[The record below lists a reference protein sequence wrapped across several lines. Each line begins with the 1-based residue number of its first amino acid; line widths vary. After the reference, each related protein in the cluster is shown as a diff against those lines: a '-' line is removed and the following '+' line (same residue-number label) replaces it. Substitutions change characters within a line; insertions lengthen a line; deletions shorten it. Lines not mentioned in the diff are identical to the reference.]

1 MDALVQAALLGTAR
15 TTTSDTNSPA
25 GALVT
30 HLPEPDPG
38 HALLLRAGAEAIYR
52 QAGSRLSASTTAIEP
67 APPERLPACS
77 RTATRLFRDMFEGP
91 YRDVLPEALDCLK
104 RAGLRLPASL
114 LPQALEHAVGD
125 VRAGLLPVIGE
136 RGRWLS
142 QFNPAWHWAADAF
155 IDESGMPADAE
166 IRWQEGRN
174 TERLSLLRRFR
185 AHDPAHAR
193 TLLEG
198 VWRQEKAD
206 FRADAIQIL
215 EVHRS
220 SDDEPFLEAARD
232 DRAQD
237 VRQHAAR
244 LLACLPDSAF
254 VRRIIDRAD
263 AVLREVDAAGNLIV
277 IVPEELDPAWQRDG
291 IHAKPPPYLGERA
304 WWLEQLLALVPPSHW
319 ARRFACTPNELVAI
333 AARDTAWGF
342 TTIKGWARAAAI
354 HRDTAW
360 ATPLANWMALD
371 PAGTE
376 SKPAE
381 LALCADLIAMM
392 PEEEAGQLISML
404 LSSPPG
410 AMVDRWY
417 TLINLLPGR
426 WSEAVSLAY
435 LHATREYFGAKEE
448 VGESWTDRHVI
459 ANWLYTLVERAA
471 IRIPSSCFAEALVP
485 LPLPGRTS
493 HYVRQWEQ
501 SIQTFTETIRFRQRI
516 RKEFRYE

>member
-15 TTTSDTNSPA
+15 APATDTHSPA
-25 GALVT
+25 GALVAG
-30 HLPEPDPG
+30 LPEIDPER
-38 HALLLRAGAEAIYR
+38 ALLLRGGADAIYR
-52 QAGSRLSASTTAIEP
+52 QAGNRLPALMTTLEP

-77 RTATRLFRDMFEGP
+77 LTATRLFRDMLEGP
-91 YRDVLPEALDCLK
+91 YRAVLPEALDRLK
-104 RAGLRLPASL
+104 RAGLRLPAPL
-114 LPQALEHAVGD
+114 LPKALEHAVGD

-155 IDESGMPADAE
+155 IDATGIPANAE
-166 IRWQEGRN
+166 TRWREGRDA
-174 TERLSLLRRFR
+174 ERLSILRRFR
-185 AHDPAHAR
+185 THDPAHAR
-193 TLLEG
+193 TLLDS

-206 FRADAIQIL
+206 FRTETIQTLAENLSI
-215 EVHRS
+215 
-220 SDDEPFLEAARD
+220 DDESFLEAALD

-237 VRQHAAR
+237 VRQHAAQ
-244 LLACLPDSAF
+244 LLAHLRDSAF
-254 VRRIIDRAD
+254 VRRITDRTNTI
-263 AVLREVDAAGNLIV
+263 LRGIDAACNLEIA
-277 IVPEELDPAWQRDG
+277 VPESFDMAWQRDG
-291 IHAKPPPYLGERA
+291 IQPKPPPYLGVRA

-319 ARRFACTPNELVAI
+319 ARRFAGTPDTLVET

-342 TTIKGWARAAAI
+342 TTIKGWARAAAL
-354 HRDTAW
+354 HRDIAW

-381 LALCADLIAMM
+381 LALCADLIAIM
-392 PEEEAGQLISML
+392 PEEAAGQLISML

-417 TLINLLPGR
+417 TLINLLPGQ

-435 LHATREYFGAKEE
+435 LRATRKYFGAKEE
-448 VGESWTDRHVI
+448 VGESWADRHVI

-471 IRIPSSCFAEALVP
+471 IRIPPSCFAEALIP
-485 LPLPGRTS
+485 LPLPGGTS
-493 HYVRQWEQ
+493 AYTRQWEQ
-501 SIQTFTETIRFRQRI
+501 SIQTFTETIRFRQRLM
-516 RKEFRYE
+516 KEIPL

>member
-15 TTTSDTNSPA
+15 ATTTGTVTATST
-25 GALVT
+25 LVA
-30 HLPEPDPG
+30 HLPSSDPE

-52 QAGSRLSASTTAIEP
+52 QAGNCLPALATAVEP
-67 APPERLPACS
+67 ASSESLPACS
-77 RTATRLFRDMFEGP
+77 PNAARLFRDMFEGQ
-91 YRDVLPEALDCLK
+91 YRDVLPEALDRLK
-104 RAGLRLPASL
+104 RASLRLPAPL
-114 LPQALEHAVGD
+114 LPKALEHAVGD

-155 IDESGMPADAE
+155 IDESGVPADAI

-174 TERLSLLRRFR
+174 AERLSLLHRFR
-185 AHDPAHAR
+185 SHDPASAR
-193 TLLEG
+193 TLLDG

-206 FRADAIQIL
+206 FRAEAIQTL
-215 EVHRS
+215 DVNLS
-220 SDDEPFLEAARD
+220 SDDEPFLETALD

-244 LLACLPDSAF
+244 LLARLPDSAF
-254 VRRIIDRAD
+254 ARRVTDRAD
-263 AVLREVDAAGNLIV
+263 TVLREIDTAGNLV
-277 IVPEELDPAWQRDG
+277 VVVPETLDPAWQRDG
-291 IHAKPPPYLGERA
+291 IHPKPPSSLGERA

-319 ARRFACTPNELVAI
+319 ALRFACTPDTLVAI
-333 AARDTAWGF
+333 AAHDTAWGF
-342 TTIKGWARAAAI
+342 TTIKGWARAAAL

-360 ATPLANWMALD
+360 ATPLAHWMALD
-371 PAGTE
+371 PAATE

-381 LALCADLIAMM
+381 LALCADLIAIM
-392 PEEEAGQLISML
+392 PEEAAGPLISLL

-410 AMVDRWY
+410 AVVDRWY
-417 TLINLLPGR
+417 TLINLLPGQ

-435 LHATREYFGAKEE
+435 LRATREYFGAKEE
-448 VGESWTDRHVI
+448 VGELWTDRHVI

-471 IRIPSSCFAEALVP
+471 IHIPPSCFTAALVP

-493 HYVRQWEQ
+493 IYVRQWEQ
-501 SIQTFTETIRFRQRI
+501 SIQTFTETIRFRQRVM
-516 RKEFRYE
+516 KEMPL